1 MNKYI
6 GTCTPFGFEG
16 YLLIAFSDAWR
27 KIIPNL
33 TFDVAIINDRL
44 VIKSNQR
51 IQK

>member
-1 MNKYI
+1 MTTRI
-6 GTCTPFGFEG
+6 GTCAPFGLEG

-33 TFDVAIINDRL
+33 TFDVSIINGRL
-44 VIKSNQR
+44 VIKSNQK